1 MTSPHSSII
10 LASKSKSRQA
20 MLAHAGLSVRAVP
33 ADIDERAIESKLDH
47 DPQNLARELARQKA
61 LAVASEHTDA
71 LVIGSDSLV
80 ELDGEVL
87 HKAANREE
95 ALTKLM
101 KLSGKTH
108 HLISS
113 VAVVKGRI
121 VLWDHTQSAALTMR
135 SFDEDFARR
144 YLDVIGEEAATSC
157 VGSYQLEAH
166 GPWLF
171 EKIEGDYFTILGMPL
186 IALLGYLQDYHEV
199 SL

>member
-1 MTSPHSSII
+1 MTQAPSLI
-10 LASKSKSRQA
+10 LASKSQSRQM
-20 MLAHAGLSVRAVP
+20 MLRNAGLDVRAVP
-33 ADIDERAIESKLDH
+33 ANIDERGIEASLNKSPAD
-47 DPQNLARELARQKA
+47 LARELARQKA
-61 LAVASEHTDA
+61 LAVAAEYPDA

-87 HKAANREE
+87 HKADNNEQ
-95 ALTKLM
+95 ALIKLLKM
-101 KLSGKTH
+101 SGKTH

-113 VAVVKGRI
+113 VAVVKGRL
-121 VLWDHTQSAALTMR
+121 VLWDHTESAALRMR
-135 SFDEDFARR
+135 NFDGQFVKR
-144 YLDVIGEEAATSC
+144 YLDTIGEQAATSC

-186 IALLGYLQDYHEV
+186 IPLLGYLQDYHEV

>member
-1 MTSPHSSII
+1 MTQAPSLI
-10 LASKSKSRQA
+10 LASKSQSRQM
-20 MLAHAGLSVRAVP
+20 MLRNAGLDVRAVP
-33 ADIDERAIESKLDH
+33 ANIDERGIEASLNKSPAD
-47 DPQNLARELARQKA
+47 LARELARQKA
-61 LAVASEHTDA
+61 LAVAAEYPDA

-87 HKAANREE
+87 HKAENNEQ
-95 ALTKLM
+95 ALIKLLKM
-101 KLSGKTH
+101 SGKTH

-113 VAVVKGRI
+113 VAVVKGRL
-121 VLWDHTQSAALTMR
+121 VLWDHTDSAALRMR
-135 SFDEDFARR
+135 NFDGQFVKR
-144 YLDVIGEEAATSC
+144 YLDAIGEQAATSC

-186 IALLGYLQDYHEV
+186 IPLLGYLQDYHEV